1 MRERWGF
8 GALDKLVPD
17 GQTDRQTD
25 GQSDS
30 LSSWRS
36 QKYTE
41 LVCVSVYVF
50 VFLLD
55 LFPDPYIQSCSSN
68 QTIDTPS

>member
-1 MRERWGF
+1 M
-8 GALDKLVPD
+8 
-17 GQTDRQTD
+17 
-25 GQSDS
+25 
-30 LSSWRS
+30 SSTYLGNKNTQNW
-36 QKYTE
+36 
-41 LVCVSVYVF
+41 CVYLYVF